1 MAVKLALLKS
11 GEQVIADIMELVN
24 ENDKVISLVFSNPYI
39 ARLLTPELLMEN
51 SVGLDTEVEHK
62 VAFSPWIVLSAD
74 KKVAVDPKW
83 VVTIVNP
90 HEWIKSSYEEKMNAV
105 TTETIRSENSIADIW
120 ANIPTIDEEED
131 EEEDTT
137 TLIENFEVITE
148 ETNG

>member
-1 MAVKLALLKS
+1 MTVKLALLKS
-11 GEQVIADIMELVN
+11 GEQVIADIMELVD
-24 ENDKVISLVFSNPYI
+24 ENDKVVSLVFSNPYI

-51 SVGLDTEVEHK
+51 SVQLNDEIEHK

-90 HEWIKSSYEEKMNAV
+90 HEWIKFSYEEKMNAV
-105 TTETIRSENSIADIW
+105 TAESIHQQNSVADIW
-120 ANIPTIDEEED
+120 ANVPTVED
-131 EEEDTT
+131 EDNT

>member
-11 GEQVIADIMELVN
+11 GEQVIADIMELVDN
-24 ENDKVISLVFSNPYI
+24 DDKVVSLVFSNPYI

-51 SVGLDTEVEHK
+51 SVQLNDEIEHK

-90 HEWIKSSYEEKMNAV
+90 HEWIKSSYEEKMNAGTAE
-105 TTETIRSENSIADIW
+105 TTRLENSVADIW
-120 ANIPTIDEEED
+120 ANVPTVDEEED
-131 EEEDTT
+131 NT

>member
-11 GEQVIADIMELVN
+11 GDQVIADIMELVD

-51 SVGLDTEVEHK
+51 SLGLQDEVEHK

-74 KKVAVDPKW
+74 KKMALDPTW
-83 VVTIVNP
+83 IVTIVEP
-90 HEWIKSSYEEKMNAV
+90 HEWIKKSYEEKMNASV
-105 TTETIRSENSIADIW
+105 DGEKTESNSTDIW
-120 ANIPTIDEEED
+120 SNIPTIEED
-131 EEEDTT
+131 NAE

-148 ETNG
+148 ENHG

>member
-24 ENDKVISLVFSNPYI
+24 EDDKVVSLVFSNPYV

-51 SVGLDTEVEHK
+51 SLGLQDEIEHK

-74 KKVAVDPKW
+74 KKMALDPKW
-83 VVTIVNP
+83 IVTIVEP
-90 HEWIKSSYEEKMNAV
+90 HEWIKKSYEEKMSAV
-105 TTETIRSENSIADIW
+105 TAESIRQQNSVADIW
-120 ANIPTIDEEED
+120 ANVPTVDEEED
-131 EEEDTT
+131 NA

>member
-1 MAVKLALLKS
+1 
-11 GEQVIADIMELVN
+11 MELVN
-24 ENDKVISLVFSNPYI
+24 ENDKVISLVFSNPYV

-51 SVGLDTEVEHK
+51 SVQLNDEIEHK

-74 KKVAVDPKW
+74 KKIAVDPKW
-83 VVTIVNP
+83 VVSIVNP

-105 TTETIRSENSIADIW
+105 TAEQSQSENSIADIW
-120 ANIPTIDEEED
+120 ANVPTVDEED
-131 EEEDTT
+131 DNS